1 MKEEIDKLNKRV
13 DEVDLKF
20 DSALNSLLAEL
31 SKTSSSIQELTN
43 ELKLDRKDY
52 EISRKAVEELK
63 ADIKEVHLEITKI
76 KEDIIPLKLIQGQFV
91 EQNKSVDDMKMKVIG
106 GIILTAVVSFLGG
119 KFG

>member
-1 MKEEIDKLNKRV
+1 MKEEIDKLHKRV

-20 DSALNSLLAEL
+20 DSALNSLLSEL
-31 SKTSSSIQELTN
+31 SRTSASIQDLTN
-43 ELKLDRKDY
+43 EIKLDRKDY
-52 EISRKAVEELK
+52 EISRKAIEKVESNISE
-63 ADIKEVHLEITKI
+63 INSQITKI